1 MNTQQEIYHA
11 LMKTYEITH
20 KIGRVKPYDLSHAKH
35 VAYAASINIY
45 NRELKKQ
52 QQINRNKR
60 RKPLTTTLSAP
71 KGQRPW
77 SPVGCCQLELF
88 SKELYKLKEE
98 HPAIL
103 GNSIW
108 KK

>member
-60 RKPLTTTLSAP
+60 RRESITTTLSAP
-71 KGQRPW
+71 KGQSPW
-77 SPVGCCQLELF
+77 SPIGCCQLELF
-88 SKELYKLKEE
+88 SIKQYQL
-98 HPAIL
+98 
-103 GNSIW
+103 N
-108 KK
+108 